1 MGNVIIVE
9 SPSKSTTISHY
20 LDGKYKVLSSKGHIW
35 DLATSGKGGLGI
47 DIENNF
53 NPSYKIMKGK
63 EKLVEALKKECKGN
77 NVYLATDPDREGEA
91 IAYHLA
97 KELNLDTDSLNR
109 ITFHEITETAVKEAL
124 KNPSKID
131 LKMVDSQ
138 ETRRII
144 DRILGFKLSKLL
156 QKKIGSKSAGRVQSA
171 ALLLIVELEQE
182 IKAFI
187 PEEYFELEANINGV
201 KIKLEEINGKKIDF
215 KNRIKD
221 RSILE
226 SLKSRLLSFKVIDIE
241 KKEQPKAS
249 APTYTTST
257 MQQDASIKLGFS
269 PTKTMQVA
277 QKLYEGVSIGGTPTG
292 LITYM
297 RTDSTRLANTFVE
310 QAKEYILSNYGKR
323 YVGSIKTKSQKNA
336 QDAHEG
342 IRPTS
347 ILRNPDSIKKF
358 LTADEYKLYNLIYK
372 RTLASLMSN
381 AIYNVQTIKF
391 ENTDSIWTTSGKKLI
406 FDGYLKVYGTK
417 EDEED
422 TIPSFELGKSY
433 NSLDVYILDKTTEPK
448 SRYTEASLIKDME
461 EKGIGRPSTYAQT
474 LHTLKE
480 RKYVSLEK
488 KFLVPTEQGILT
500 TNKLKEYFSDI
511 INVKYTANMETDLDK
526 IAEGIE
532 DKLEE
537 LNKFYD
543 KFVPL
548 FDKANENMDALY
560 PIMTDKTCPQCGK
573 PLVIRLGKFGEF
585 TACSAYPKCK
595 YIEQAPKEENENKD
609 TGVICPICG
618 KGHLL
623 KKVATKGKNKGNA
636 FYSCSNYPKCKTAFN
651 DEPTLIPS
659 GIPGVIMLKDKDGN
673 LYPSNRDE
681 EEIKE
686 EESNVIC
693 PKCGKGHMVK
703 RVASRGKNKGNI
715 FYGCSNYPRCKNL
728 ITIEEYNN
736 LK

>member
-182 IKAFI
+182 IKAFV

-347 ILRNPDSIKKF
+347 VLRNPDSIKQF
-358 LTADEYKLYNLIYK
+358 LTSDEYKLYNLIYK

-417 EDEED
+417 EDDED

-673 LYPSNRDE
+673 IYPSNRDE

-703 RVASRGKNKGNI
+703 RVASRGKNKGSV